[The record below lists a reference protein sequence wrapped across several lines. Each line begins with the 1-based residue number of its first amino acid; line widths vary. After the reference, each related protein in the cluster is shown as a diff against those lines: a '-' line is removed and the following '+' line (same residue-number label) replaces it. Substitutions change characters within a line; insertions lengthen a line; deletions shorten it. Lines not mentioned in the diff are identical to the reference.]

1 MGQNL
6 EFSFHSRKLLLQEER
21 VKYAYMSFPTFLY
34 FSSYPR
40 YFSQGIDHFLVKGL
54 KKGAEANE

>member
-1 MGQNL
+1 MGQIL

-21 VKYAYMSFPTFLY
+21 VKHAYMSFPTFLY

-40 YFSQGIDHFLVKGL
+40 CFSQETDNFLIKGL
-54 KKGAEANE
+54 KKGAEGNE